1 MKRSEDKP
9 RAIYLDWVEVYA
21 LEPLQKEPRD
31 ANYFRSRGFVVHSRV
46 YGTRVFSEVFMIEDQ
61 HGQPFIEVRRAAYQS
76 DEDRRGF
83 MPVNG
88 VHLRLTNNVLYAHDP
103 IDKLREFMIA
113 HEYEFVKLHRLD
125 IALDFERFD
134 FGDDPADFIRRYMH
148 GRYAKVNQANIAAHG
163 VDTWAGREWNSL
175 SWGNPKSM
183 VSTKMYCKSLELEQV
198 HDKPY
203 IKLAWLDDELIDSP
217 VTMTK
222 RGADGQIYKPVIWRV
237 EFSIKS
243 SAKSWYMLECDNR
256 KHTRQPMPHVLSTYD
271 TRDKLLLAFASLQRH
286 YFFFRKYQ
294 PDQRKDRCEVKRL
307 FDFKL
312 DDKLMKL
319 QQHGAVAQ
327 RTTQLDRLL
336 IYLRMFVAVYNDAD
350 AYKAAQVIIDYLEDR
365 KLRTMVTTD
374 YDIAQLNALRRLIR
388 ERLEGYTEKPI
399 AKHYRELVD
408 LFMSDDAPF

>member
-1 MKRSEDKP
+1 MQASDTRT
-9 RAIYLDWVEVYA
+9 RAVYLDWVEVYA
-21 LEPLQKEPRD
+21 LEPLLKDQRD
-31 ANYFRSRGFVVHSRV
+31 ADYFRSRGFVVHQRE
-46 YGTRVFSEVFMIEDQ
+46 YGTRVFSDVFMIEDKF
-61 HGQPFIEVRRAAYQS
+61 GQPFIEVRRAAYQS
-76 DEDRRGF
+76 TEGRMGF

-88 VHLRLTNNVLYAHDP
+88 VHLRLTNNQLYAGNP
-103 IDKLREFMIA
+103 IEKLRDFMLTN
-113 HEYEFVKLHRLD
+113 EYEFVKLHRLD

-134 FGDDPADFIRRYMH
+134 YGDDPADFIARYMR
-148 GRYAKVNQANIAAHG
+148 GKYAKVNQSNISAHG
-163 VDTWAGREWNSL
+163 TDTWAGRIWNSL

-203 IKLAWLDDELIDSP
+203 IKLAWLTDELIDSP
-217 VTMTK
+217 VTMQ
-222 RGADGQIYKPVIWRV
+222 RRDANGVLYKPAIWRV

-243 SAKSWYMLECDNR
+243 SANKWYMIECDSR
-256 KHTRQPMPHVLSTYD
+256 KHKRQPMPHVLSTYD

-294 PDQRKDRCEVKRL
+294 ADVRKDRCEVKRL
-307 FDFKL
+307 FDFRL

-319 QQHGAVAQ
+319 EQHGAVAQ
-327 RTTQLDRLL
+327 RTTRIDRLL
-336 IYLRMFVAVYNDAD
+336 NYLRMFVVVYNDAD

-388 ERLEGYTEKPI
+388 ERLEGYTDKPI
-399 AKHYRELVD
+399 TKHYRELVD